1 MAPSDQKNL
10 CCELMYSTY
19 TEKYFFFQKAMQKSY
34 DAPAELQIRGEQF
47 WLGSGS
53 TARLSWSESANC
65 EVRSLFVRCEKK
77 AYLRSGERSVR
88 SFRIKFQ
95 QYQLVM
101 HI

>member
-1 MAPSDQKNL
+1 MAPSVQKNL

-53 TARLSWSESANC
+53 TARLSRPKSELAQVSK
-65 EVRSLFVRCEKK
+65 L
-77 AYLRSGERSVR
+77 
-88 SFRIKFQ
+88 
-95 QYQLVM
+95 
-101 HI
+101 